1 MKCRSPFPMLVA
13 FVTLSL
19 PSKGHKSLITPRNT
33 PRLLAVWQRLVK
45 VGLSR
50 ARESIIFLASESEME
65 EPYLRPLR
73 KLMTPAILIQEQGNL
88 RWQAISSAANRTAG
102 PNRVGEEVTQYRNA
116 CMAQQIADRKQM
128 SPILS
133 REQQRLS
140 NLTLD
145 GKPRLVRGVAGSG
158 KSIVLCNWMAK

>member
-1 MKCRSPFPMLVA
+1 MGGVHGSQSAGAEADIVVFDTVNASNCAWPMDE
-13 FVTLSL
+13 
-19 PSKGHKSLITPRNT
+19 
-33 PRLLAVWQRLVK
+33 WQRLVK

-50 ARESIIFLASESEME
+50 ARESINFLASESEME
-65 EPYLRPLR
+65 EPCLRPLR

-133 REQQRLS
+133 R
-140 NLTLD
+140 
-145 GKPRLVRGVAGSG
+145 
-158 KSIVLCNWMAK
+158 